1 MKIGWLDERSLRKHD
16 NDGYVK
22 AKIKVWPVQYRKSG
36 YISVFLIF
44 VCLKIQLG
52 MYHLQELG
60 SQKVFLFHLF
70 SALFNF

>member
-22 AKIKVWPVQYRKSG
+22 ATIKVWPVQDRKSG

-52 MYHLQELG
+52 MYH
-60 SQKVFLFHLF
+60 
-70 SALFNF
+70 